1 MAAPALATGKSRAAA
16 ALIVLVVCIACFAGG
31 WRAFFQ
37 DLEYRRLVTEVGF
50 WGREGYLPTDETL
63 AHTARDLD
71 RLLAQA
77 PGQPDYLAL
86 RASVFAWQGYA
97 SEDVDQLIAYSN
109 RAVQAQYA
117 ALRSR
122 PAHRHGWL
130 KMVQYA
136 SRSTAGAASLE
147 QAEQRLR
154 SLSPGGGEDS
164 GVLPRSL
171 R

>member
-1 MAAPALATGKSRAAA
+1 MAASRCRAAA
-16 ALIVLVVCIACFAGG
+16 ALIVLVVCIASFAGG
-31 WRAFFQ
+31 WRAFSQ

-50 WGREGYLPTDETL
+50 WGREGYLPTDEVL
-63 AHTARDLD
+63 AQTARDLD

-97 SEDVDQLIAYSN
+97 SEDIDTRIAFSN
-109 RAVQAQYA
+109 RAVQTQYS
-117 ALRSR
+117 ALRAR
-122 PAHRHGWL
+122 PAHRHGWV

-136 SRSTAGAASLE
+136 SRSTAGAARLE
-147 QAEQRLR
+147 QAQQRLQ
-154 SLSPGGGEDS
+154 SLSPGGEGNA
-164 GVLPRSL
+164 VLPRSL